1 MNLLSR
7 FGGRLWDPWR
17 EIGQLQHEMGRLL
30 NSARSLSGPE
40 GREAPPVNVY
50 TNDND
55 ILITLEVPGIDPSLV
70 DVTVAGSLVTL
81 AGKLGGEGD
90 VEGTGFHRRERPV
103 GQFSRRLQLPFEVD
117 PSRTEATYEQG
128 VLSVKLSRPESAKPR
143 RITVKAS

>member
-17 EIGQLQHEMGRLL
+17 EIGQLQQEMGRLL
-30 NSARSLSGPE
+30 NSARTLSAHD

-50 TNDND
+50 ANDND
-55 ILITLEVPGIDPSLV
+55 ILITLEAPGIDPSLV
-70 DVTVAGSLVTL
+70 DVTVAGSTVTL
-81 AGKLGGEGD
+81 AGKLGGELAED
-90 VEGTGFHRRERPV
+90 GTGFHRRERPA
-103 GQFSRRLQLPFEVD
+103 GQFTRRLQLPFEVD
-117 PSRTEATYEQG
+117 PGKTEATYDRG

>member
-30 NSARSLSGPE
+30 NSARSVPVHE
-40 GREAPPVNVY
+40 GHEGPPVNVY

-55 ILITLEVPGIDPSLV
+55 ILISLE
-70 DVTVAGSLVTL
+70 TL
-81 AGKLGGEGD
+81 AGKLGGEG
-90 VEGTGFHRRERPV
+90 VEEGTGFHRRERPV

-117 PSRTEATYEQG
+117 PSKTEATYEQG

>member
-17 EIGQLQHEMGRLL
+17 EIGQLQQEMGRLL
-30 NSARSLSGPE
+30 NSTRTLSGHDV
-40 GREAPPVNVY
+40 REAPPVNVY
-50 TNDND
+50 ANDND
-55 ILITLEVPGIDPSLV
+55 ILITLESPGIDPSLV
-70 DVTVAGSLVTL
+70 DVTVAGSTVTL
-81 AGKLGGEGD
+81 AGKLGCD
-90 VEGTGFHRRERPV
+90 RPDEGTGFHRRERPV

-117 PSRTEATYEQG
+117 PGKTEASYDRG